1 MTSLPIVEREL
12 GIASRKI
19 GSWLPRWIIAIAAVL
34 FGGGW
39 LLIASLEGGM
49 MKGDIFFAIL
59 AWACFAYCLLAGLW
73 TTTGTLTREKTDGT
87 LGLLFLTDLRGYDVV
102 LGKMITASLKSFY
115 GVLAVLPVLAL
126 PLLMGGV
133 TNDQLWRTIGAL
145 LNILIFSLSLGM
157 FFSAL
162 SWHTGRAIFWTFF
175 SLLGVTM
182 LPLFYLW
189 SGGVSSFLHFLSPG
203 FAMANASAPV
213 IGGQVAGFV
222 GYWSWLG
229 GGLAVS
235 GALLALASWI
245 IPYRWRETK
254 LREQTLRLAKRPTG
268 DASRP
273 SAVQQ
278 AALLD
283 ANPAGW
289 LVWRMRTFRV
299 SRRLLMY
306 FMITVGALLLGYM
319 ALGGVVIG
327 EIWWIMASLIW
338 GASFWIRLEV
348 ARHAVTTIHEA
359 KASGA
364 LEQILVTPVDERHFR
379 RGHFA
384 AMVRFWMWPVI
395 LLASLPIVAAL
406 LSMLTTGW
414 IFDDALFGF
423 SIMGMMGLLFVAVFF
438 GDLFALYYSGCWFAL
453 RSNNYSAAFW
463 KTFGFVYLLPTI
475 GSVFLCWLGQFVWL
489 VTDIIFI
496 VWPLTSLQGNFRRV
510 VSGEYGLPYV
520 KPASMGHSES
530 NETHEPEDLRHR
542 QVEQQRD
549 ILLPPPKLP
558 EVKVKPE
565 EEKNK
570 PTEFKQMQGELERER
585 FEIGDALDE
594 DFVSTEQ
601 VIETSESD
609 PGVGVVE
616 AVYSLEAPAPVSLED
631 TGEQEGDVEE
641 AIEQSSPEDEPTDD
655 GPITV
660 EFFCET
666 CMGEGVVTFDTEQI
680 FKDQFEGL
688 PIAWNGLLK
697 SIDQL
702 SYDRHFEGE
711 NGFLATLD
719 IFEIKGRYDSRPVLA
734 VVLLTPEQ
742 KATWEPFLNQE
753 ISFSGALVAL
763 DAFGKRVY
771 LTLRD

>member
-19 GSWLPRWIIAIAAVL
+19 GSWLSRWIIAIAAVL

-39 LLIASLEGGM
+39 LLIASLGGGM

-175 SLLGVTM
+175 SLLSVTM

-213 IGGQVAGFV
+213 IGAPVAGFV

-235 GALLALASWI
+235 AALLALASWI

-254 LREQTLRLAKRPTG
+254 LREQTPRLAKRPTG

-299 SRRLLMY
+299 SRRLLM
-306 FMITVGALLLGYM
+306 FLMITVGALLLGYM

-327 EIWWIMASLIW
+327 EIWWIMGSPDLGGLVLDKARG
-338 GASFWIRLEV
+338 GA
-348 ARHAVTTIHEA
+348 T
-359 KASGA
+359 
-364 LEQILVTPVDERHFR
+364 
-379 RGHFA
+379 RG
-384 AMVRFWMWPVI
+384 
-395 LLASLPIVAAL
+395 
-406 LSMLTTGW
+406 
-414 IFDDALFGF
+414 DDH
-423 SIMGMMGLLFVAVFF
+423 
-438 GDLFALYYSGCWFAL
+438 
-453 RSNNYSAAFW
+453 
-463 KTFGFVYLLPTI
+463 P
-475 GSVFLCWLGQFVWL
+475 
-489 VTDIIFI
+489 
-496 VWPLTSLQGNFRRV
+496 
-510 VSGEYGLPYV
+510 
-520 KPASMGHSES
+520 
-530 NETHEPEDLRHR
+530 
-542 QVEQQRD
+542 
-549 ILLPPPKLP
+549 
-558 EVKVKPE
+558 
-565 EEKNK
+565 
-570 PTEFKQMQGELERER
+570 
-585 FEIGDALDE
+585 
-594 DFVSTEQ
+594 
-601 VIETSESD
+601 
-609 PGVGVVE
+609 
-616 AVYSLEAPAPVSLED
+616 
-631 TGEQEGDVEE
+631 
-641 AIEQSSPEDEPTDD
+641 
-655 GPITV
+655 
-660 EFFCET
+660 
-666 CMGEGVVTFDTEQI
+666 
-680 FKDQFEGL
+680 
-688 PIAWNGLLK
+688 
-697 SIDQL
+697 
-702 SYDRHFEGE
+702 
-711 NGFLATLD
+711 
-719 IFEIKGRYDSRPVLA
+719 
-734 VVLLTPEQ
+734 
-742 KATWEPFLNQE
+742 
-753 ISFSGALVAL
+753 
-763 DAFGKRVY
+763 
-771 LTLRD
+771 

>member
-19 GSWLPRWIIAIAAVL
+19 GSWLSRWVIAIAAVL

-39 LLIASLEGGM
+39 LLIASLGGGM

-145 LNILIFSLSLGM
+145 LNILVFSLSLGM

-175 SLLGVTM
+175 SLLSVTM

-189 SGGVSSFLHFLSPG
+189 SGGASSFLHFLSPG

-213 IGGQVAGFV
+213 TGFV
-222 GYWSWLG
+222 GYWNWLG

-235 GALLALASWI
+235 AALLALASWI

-254 LREQTLRLAKRPTG
+254 LRQQTPRLAKHPTG

-299 SRRLLMY
+299 SRRLLM
-306 FMITVGALLLGYM
+306 FLMITVGALLLGYT
-319 ALGGVVIG
+319 ALGGAMVG
-327 EIWWIMASLIW
+327 DIWWMMGSLIW
-338 GASFWIRLEV
+338 VASFWIRLEV

-364 LEQILVTPVDERHFR
+364 LEQILVTPIDERQFR
-379 RGHFA
+379 RGHFT
-384 AMVRFWMWPVI
+384 AMVKFWMWPVI
-395 LLASLPIVAAL
+395 VMASLPVAAL
-406 LSMLTTGW
+406 LLSIVSAGW
-414 IFDDALFGF
+414 VWNETLFG
-423 SIMGMMGLLFVAVFF
+423 VFHH
-438 GDLFALYYSGCWFAL
+438 
-453 RSNNYSAAFW
+453 
-463 KTFGFVYLLPTI
+463 
-475 GSVFLCWLGQFVWL
+475 
-489 VTDIIFI
+489 
-496 VWPLTSLQGNFRRV
+496 GND
-510 VSGEYGLPYV
+510 
-520 KPASMGHSES
+520 GH
-530 NETHEPEDLRHR
+530 
-542 QVEQQRD
+542 
-549 ILLPPPKLP
+549 
-558 EVKVKPE
+558 
-565 EEKNK
+565 
-570 PTEFKQMQGELERER
+570 
-585 FEIGDALDE
+585 
-594 DFVSTEQ
+594 
-601 VIETSESD
+601 
-609 PGVGVVE
+609 
-616 AVYSLEAPAPVSLED
+616 PVCRCVL
-631 TGEQEGDVEE
+631 
-641 AIEQSSPEDEPTDD
+641 
-655 GPITV
+655 
-660 EFFCET
+660 
-666 CMGEGVVTFDTEQI
+666 
-680 FKDQFEGL
+680 
-688 PIAWNGLLK
+688 W
-697 SIDQL
+697 
-702 SYDRHFEGE
+702 
-711 NGFLATLD
+711 
-719 IFEIKGRYDSRPVLA
+719 RPVC
-734 VVLLTPEQ
+734 VVLLRLLVRVAQ
-742 KATWEPFLNQE
+742 ATTIQRHFGRRLGLSICCRP
-753 ISFSGALVAL
+753 SGRCFSAGWGSSSGWLPTSSSSSGRSPVCRATSAVPSPANT
-763 DAFGKRVY
+763 ASRTSSQSPCPRRRSS
-771 LTLRD
+771 TLPIVDLAQVGG